1 MMRKLC
7 GLQAL
12 AVGMALCPILCSAQ
26 AGNPT
31 KQGTFTPTWEELSPV
46 DPTKATTAQTNWE
59 NFIPDDPTK
68 ATKAQQAQPQRHGFH
83 FDANGNPI
91 DQVAGKVEPNPFDQ
105 FVNATQP
112 ASQSSVQNPREV
124 DWATESSSKK
134 PAGLLD
140 EVLEPTGGTH
150 FAGTSRNFLTA
161 AGIVVAAVLLAFACC
176 YLIYWALGKSVQGS
190 TPVATGRRWMNWVV
204 VLTLIQPLTKT
215 FSIALHGIGNPGVVL
230 VQGVLAAVVFGI
242 AAFASGALW
251 AHFRRRQPI
260 ASPLEEM
267 RPNSTP
273 TFDMQLPT
281 PRPKSS
287 SPTFQTIDEGAWEAA
302 LTEFDTGNRRPG
314 LWAMVFS
321 AADGNESLAKARYLQ
336 ARVTELEA
344 EREALASQRT
354 LDAKRIAKELELA
367 HLTEEERAEALRP
380 KGMCPNC
387 DAVIA
392 LASATC
398 PRCRATFGNEAAW
411 KVAPMPNA

>member
-26 AGNPT
+26 ADNPT
-31 KQGTFTPTWEELSPV
+31 KQGAFSPTWEELSPV

-59 NFIPDDPTK
+59 NFIPDDPAK
-68 ATKAQQAQPQRHGFH
+68 ATRAQQAQPQRHGFH

-112 ASQSSVQNPREV
+112 ASQSSVQEPREV

-134 PAGLLD
+134 PAGNLIDRDALPVVKPNSLQND
-140 EVLEPTGGTH
+140 PVAFSLGNV
-150 FAGTSRNFLTA
+150 AV
-161 AGIVVAAVLLAFACC
+161 GILLAFAVCFSVF
-176 YLIYWALGKSVQGS
+176 WALGKSVRGS
-190 TPVATGRRWMNWVV
+190 TPVATGRRWMNWVIPI
-204 VLTLIQPLTKT
+204 TLIQPLTTT
-215 FSIALHGIGNPGVVL
+215 FSFSLHGTGNPGVVL

-251 AHFRRRQPI
+251 AHSRRRQPI
-260 ASPLEEM
+260 VGPFKEI
-267 RPNSTP
+267 RPSSAP
-273 TFDMQLPT
+273 TFDVQLPT

-287 SPTFQTIDEGAWEAA
+287 SSTSQTIDEGAWEAA

-314 LWAMVFS
+314 LWAMMFS

-354 LDAKRIAKELELA
+354 LDAKRNAKELELA

-380 KGMCPNC
+380 KGICPNC
-387 DAVIA
+387 DAIIA

-411 KVAPMPNA
+411 KVAPIPNA